1 MRRKGI
7 IFTNRLQLWSLN
19 INMGSS
25 YIGRQ
30 PIVNARGAIFAYDL
44 SSSQSIREHATET
57 LVNDLQS
64 AFGIDK
70 IIGKRLGFIRVD
82 HRFIFHELLELLPKE
97 RIVYALLE
105 ECSIDQE
112 LCSHLE
118 KLKIQ
123 GYSFALNDFAYTS
136 ENIEKFSQIFPYLE
150 FVKIDIPRSRGI
162 KREDVEQLK
171 KQGLNVIGAKIES
184 HDIHAECV
192 AKGFTYF
199 QGYFISKPKVLENPS
214 FSLDQAAVIQLWNML
229 QCEVDTDELV
239 KAFERNHMISLKL
252 IRFINSAVFALRN
265 PVSSIRHVLTLMG
278 REPLSRWI
286 MLLMFSEAQESD
298 QNNIPLMLMV
308 VNRTELMTQL
318 LSLVKPNPTQSQ
330 KATAYFVGM
339 LSLIHLLFNIP
350 HREALKKLNVAPE
363 IERALFE
370 GDGFYGELLT
380 MVRSIEMLDTEGIDK
395 FLSRYSLKHETLE
408 PIIAAAMEKVNQ
420 FDEAMG

>member
-1 MRRKGI
+1 
-7 IFTNRLQLWSLN
+7 
-19 INMGSS
+19 MGSS

-30 PIVNARGAIFAYDL
+30 PIVNEKGSIFAYDL
-44 SSSQSIREHATET
+44 LTSAQTINEQATATLINNVQSS
-57 LVNDLQS
+57 
-64 AFGIDK
+64 FGIDK
-70 IIGKRLGFIRVD
+70 IIGKRLGFVRID
-82 HRFIFHELLELLPKE
+82 HQFIFHELFDLLPKE

-105 ECSIDQE
+105 ESVIDQSLYE
-112 LCSHLE
+112 SLK
-118 KLKIQ
+118 KLAME
-123 GYSFALNDFAYTS
+123 GYCFALNDFSFSS
-136 ENIEKFSQIFPYLE
+136 ENIEKFSPLFPYLKYI
-150 FVKIDIPRSRGI
+150 KIDIPRSRGI
-162 KREDVEQLK
+162 KREDVEHLK
-171 KQGLNVIGAKIES
+171 KQGLTLIGAKIES

-192 AKGFTYF
+192 AKGFSYF

-214 FSLDQAAVIQLWNML
+214 FSLDQEAVVQLWNML
-229 QCEVDTDELV
+229 QTDMDIDHLV
-239 KAFERNHMISLKL
+239 RAFELNHMVTLKL

-278 REPLSRWI
+278 REPLARWI

-308 VNRTELMTQL
+308 VNRTELMKQL
-318 LSLVKPNPTQSQ
+318 LILIQPNPTESQ

-350 HREALKKLNVAPE
+350 HREALRRLNVTPE

-380 MVRSIEMLDTEGIDK
+380 MVRSIEMLDTESIEK
-395 FLSRYSLKHETLE
+395 FLLKYSLKHEILE
-408 PIIAAAMEKVNQ
+408 PIIATAMEKVNQ

>member
-1 MRRKGI
+1 
-7 IFTNRLQLWSLN
+7 
-19 INMGSS
+19 MGNS

-30 PIVNARGAIFAYDL
+30 PIVDVRGTLFAYDL
-44 SSSQSIREHATET
+44 SSSQSIHEHATET

-64 AFGIDK
+64 AFGVDK

-82 HRFIFHELLELLPKE
+82 HKFIFHELLELLPKE

-105 ECSIDQE
+105 ECVVDES
-112 LCSHLE
+112 LCQHLE
-118 KLKIQ
+118 KLKKE
-123 GYSFALNDFAYTS
+123 GYVFALNDFAYTP
-136 ENIEKFSQIFPYLE
+136 ENIEKFSPLFPFLE
-150 FVKIDIPRSRGI
+150 YAKIDIPRSKQIRRG
-162 KREDVEQLK
+162 DVDWLK
-171 KQGLNVIGAKIES
+171 QNGLTVIGAKIET
-184 HDIHAECV
+184 HDLHAECV
-192 AKGFTYF
+192 AKGFSYF

-229 QCEVDTDELV
+229 QCEVDTDQLV
-239 KAFERNHMISLKL
+239 KAFELNHMISLKL
-252 IRFINSAVFALRN
+252 IRFVNSAVFALRN

-308 VNRTELMTQL
+308 INRTELMTRL
-318 LSLVKPNPTQSQ
+318 LLLIKPNATESQ

-350 HREALKKLNVAPE
+350 HREILKKLNVTPE

-380 MVRSIEMLDTEGIDK
+380 MVRAIEMMDTEGIDR
-395 FLSRYSLKHETLE
+395 FLEKHSLKHEVLE
-408 PIIAAAMEKVNQ
+408 PLITSAMEKVNQ

>member
-1 MRRKGI
+1 
-7 IFTNRLQLWSLN
+7 
-19 INMGSS
+19 MGSS

-30 PIVNARGAIFAYDL
+30 PIVNERGALFAYDL
-44 SSSQSIREHATET
+44 FSSAQNASEHATET

-70 IIGKRLGFIRVD
+70 IIGKRLGFIRAD
-82 HRFIFHELLELLPKE
+82 HQFIFHELFGLLPKE
-97 RIVYALLE
+97 RIVYAVLE
-105 ECSIDQE
+105 ESVVDKE
-112 LCSHLE
+112 LCDSLK
-118 KLKIQ
+118 KLTEQ
-123 GYSFALNDFAYTS
+123 GYRFALNDFAYTP
-136 ENIEKFSQIFPYLE
+136 ENIEKFSPLFPYLE
-150 FVKIDIPRSRGI
+150 YIKIDIPRSPRI

-171 KQGLNVIGAKIES
+171 QQGLTVIGAKIES
-184 HDIHAECV
+184 HDVHAQCV
-192 AKGFTYF
+192 AKGFSYF

-229 QCEVDTDELV
+229 QSDADINALV
-239 KAFERNHMISLKL
+239 KAFELNHMVSLKL
-252 IRFINSAVFALRN
+252 IRFVNSAIFALRN
-265 PVSSIRHVLTLMG
+265 PVSSVRHVLTLMG
-278 REPLSRWI
+278 REPLARWI
-286 MLLMFSEAQESD
+286 MLLMFSEAKESD

-318 LSLVKPNPTQSQ
+318 LLLIKPNATESE

-350 HREALKKLNVAPE
+350 HREALKKLNVTPE

-380 MVRSIEMLDTEGIDK
+380 TVRSIEMLDTEGIDK
-395 FLSRYSLKHETLE
+395 FLEKHSLEQEVLE
-408 PIIAAAMEKVNQ
+408 PLITSAMEKVNQ